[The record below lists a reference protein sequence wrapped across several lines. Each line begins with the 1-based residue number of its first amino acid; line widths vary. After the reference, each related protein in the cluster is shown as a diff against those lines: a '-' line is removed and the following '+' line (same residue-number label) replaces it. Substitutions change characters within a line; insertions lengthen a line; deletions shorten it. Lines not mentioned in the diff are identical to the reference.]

1 MSGATYG
8 VHGSQPFSL
17 KTLVGHR
24 RLPQTAFYDLTVGTN
39 DSAIPITLTGVR
51 VVSEGPSI
59 RVSRVQFLANDGSGT
74 PPASTFAVVRSRS
87 AIAQIELQLRGCTA
101 AAPRAISSISSLVVS
116 YTTLRIRQAVTLR
129 PPSPLRISCP

>member
-1 MSGATYG
+1 VSGATYG
-8 VHGSQPFSL
+8 VQGSQLFSL

-87 AIAQIELQLRGCTA
+87 AIAQIELQLRGCPA
-101 AAPRAISSISSLVVS
+101 AAPRATSSISSLVVS
-116 YTTLRIRQAVTLR
+116 YTTLGIRQAVTLR
-129 PPSPLRISCP
+129 PPSPLRIACP